1 MDQLRLILL
10 IVGVLLIAGIF
21 LWELF
26 RKRAAERRRAQL
38 VEHLDEEERASLIG
52 ESVLGDIGQADP
64 FEIVQRVQDRRSA
77 DQDSASACSDEGAED
92 AEAAELHLEDYDI
105 DEDFPGEPAEEVTHI
120 PAPPAMSA
128 SGAADDE
135 GDRVDEGAGLAP
147 LSGLAARRDSPEQL
161 DLAGLE
167 LSAPARGG
175 EAVSERRVSATNR
188 RPKAEKRDRGAQQSE
203 GGRSAEELHVV
214 MTVMARSGES
224 FSGDALR
231 HAFERAD
238 LYHGEMNIFH
248 RHEEPRDHRTPT
260 LFSAANVL
268 APGYFEPIGMETLS
282 SPGIAMFMRLP
293 GPDSPADAFQQMLEA
308 AKTVAEDLDG
318 TLCDETR
325 STLTPQSINHL
336 RERIADF
343 GRRQMLKA

>member
-10 IVGVLLIAGIF
+10 AIGVLLIAGIF
-21 LWELF
+21 VWELF
-26 RKRAAERRRAQL
+26 RKRAAQRRRAQL
-38 VEHLDEEERASLIG
+38 VEHLAEEERSSLIG

-77 DQDSASACSDEGAED
+77 DHEGADADADED
-92 AEAAELHLEDYDI
+92 AALGLEDYDI
-105 DEDFPGEPAEEVTHI
+105 DEDFPGEPTEEITRT

-128 SGAADDE
+128 PGGADTRSNGASED
-135 GDRVDEGAGLAP
+135 AGLAP
-147 LSGLAARRDSPEQL
+147 LSGLAARRDNPEQL

-167 LSAPARGG
+167 LSAPARGEKAADQGPVKAANRRG
-175 EAVSERRVSATNR
+175 EAGK
-188 RPKAEKRDRGAQQSE
+188 RPRGAQETDSR
-203 GGRSAEELHVV
+203 RSAEELHVV
-214 MTVMARSGES
+214 MTVMARRGES

-238 LYHGEMNIFH
+238 LYHGDMNIFH
-248 RHEEPRDHRTPT
+248 RHEEPRDHGTPT

-268 APGYFEPIGMETLS
+268 APGHFEPAGMETLS

-293 GPDSPADAFQQMLEA
+293 GPDSPVDAFQQMLEA
-308 AKTVAEDLDG
+308 AKNVAEDLDG